1 MGKFITF
8 EIFLESFEYS
18 PAAASIDMHLSG
30 TVCNALCTRRMG
42 LSCGKDNRFSTP
54 VAELLSPYVQVELQ
68 EPMIFNLLAMSKCG
82 WCIPR
87 SILCI

>member
-30 TVCNALCTRRMG
+30 TVCNALCARRMS
-42 LSCGKDNRFSTP
+42 LSCGKDNHFSTP
-54 VAELLSPYVQVELQ
+54 VTELLSPYVQVELQ